1 MKQNSITKL
10 FLLICLCVLI
20 KSVSAQKTIQETYY
34 YNPRGLTFIPALK
47 KPSIIYQG
55 KLHVGRKQLTGLFNH
70 LNNQELNTYF
80 KKYKA
85 NKTASAI
92 LNIAG
97 IGLSAYSLFDWR
109 SSDRKFNWYTF
120 GGGLLIGG
128 VSGYLDTKGNEN
140 LRKAAIVFDKAT
152 SNTTFVPVQSS
163 ISFTIPLAK

>member
-1 MKQNSITKL
+1 MNQNLLIKL
-10 FLLICLCVLI
+10 FLSTCFYCII
-20 KSVSAQKTIQETYY
+20 NSAAAQKIVQETYY
-34 YNPRGLTFIPALK
+34 YNPKGLTFIPALK

-70 LNNQELNTYF
+70 LNNQELNAYF

-97 IGLSAYSLFDWR
+97 IGLSAYSLLDWR
-109 SSDRKFNWYTF
+109 AGEKKFNWYTF

-140 LRKAAIVFDKAT
+140 LRKAALVFDNAT
-152 SNTTFVPVQSS
+152 TKTTFAPVQSS
-163 ISFTIPLAK
+163 VSFTIPLSK

>member
-1 MKQNSITKL
+1 VNQNLLAKL
-10 FLLICLCVLI
+10 FFSICFFCI
-20 KSVSAQKTIQETYY
+20 INSSSAQKIVQETYF
-34 YNPRGLTFIPALK
+34 YNPKGLTFVPALK
-47 KPSIIYQG
+47 RPSIIYQG
-55 KLHVGRKQLTGLFNH
+55 RLHVGRKQLTGLFNH
-70 LNNQELNTYF
+70 LNNQELNAYF

-97 IGLSAYSLFDWR
+97 YGLSAYSLLNWR
-109 SSDRKFNWYTF
+109 AGERKFNWYTF

-152 SNTTFVPVQSS
+152 TNTTFAPVQSTV
-163 ISFTIPLAK
+163 SFTIPLSK

>member
-1 MKQNSITKL
+1 VNQNILPKL
-10 FLLICLCVLI
+10 LFFLCFCFFINAA
-20 KSVSAQKTIQETYY
+20 SAQKAIQETYY
-34 YNPRGLTFIPALK
+34 YNPKGLTFIPALK

-55 KLHVGRKQLTGLFNH
+55 RLHVGRKQLTGLFNH
-70 LNNQELNTYF
+70 LNNQELNAYF

-85 NKTASAI
+85 NKRASAI

-109 SSDRKFNWYTF
+109 RSDRKFNWYTF

-128 VSGYLDTKGNEN
+128 VSGYLDTKGNDN

-152 SNTTFVPVQSS
+152 TNTTFAPVQSTV
-163 ISFTIPLAK
+163 SFTIPLSK